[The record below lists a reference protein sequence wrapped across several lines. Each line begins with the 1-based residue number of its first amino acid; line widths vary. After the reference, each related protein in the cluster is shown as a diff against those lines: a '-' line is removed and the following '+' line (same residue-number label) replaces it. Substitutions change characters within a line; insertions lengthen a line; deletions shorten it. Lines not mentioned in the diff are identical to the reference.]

1 MDNNTENFTNT
12 GMQGGAENTGSNP
25 DNGNAVNTDPAVN
38 TTNTENTEAPIN
50 ISGAFANS
58 GVFNEYT
65 VNTDPG
71 YTQGFV
77 PPAND
82 GGDVSKPKK
91 KKPVLGIVIAVVA
104 ILAVAAGVL
113 GFVFRAALA
122 NTWARMTKSPE
133 EYTQYVLQ
141 KNLIENDAL
150 WKGYEEVCKQADD
163 LKGLKV
169 SGELRMELSKDMIH
183 GIEDLYTEY
192 QNSRY
197 SYMGEYYDEYMEY
210 MQDEWDKGNYDYL
223 DYNEWEKTYAPADN
237 GDKEPAIRLDALSN
251 IALLYEFER
260 TEEEARAMQA
270 LQLSDRDNLLT
281 LNELYDSN
289 KHTFYI
295 QMPEINKDYAKVE
308 LDDFLDEDELEKME
322 EVLFGSAEI
331 AKQTIDPKVLK
342 SIYNRYM
349 NILISKIDNVDEK
362 NDTLE
367 IAGEEQKCIS
377 LTFTADEEMVKET
390 ARDLLET
397 LADDEEL
404 RQAVMDSMKEMLP
417 NEDFD
422 DSWDEFTEEV
432 EQALEDLDDA
442 QIDQEW
448 EITLY
453 VNKIGQIIGL
463 RMEEDSTTDK
473 VLLCGYVL
481 NKGQLYAG
489 LYCTEDDDELLSLE
503 GNGKLTSSGATMD
516 FTLTSSNL
524 DDEITFAV
532 EDLNGKGGVFKMDLR
547 QFYDLAKDEIE
558 NEIDD
563 EAGRFVNLMKDAT
576 LQIEYHAE
584 VKATDLSVA
593 LMEDDEKIICIS
605 SKMSVANA
613 GTIEMPSSKETE
625 NIRDEMDLLQ
635 YASESDLGALVDA
648 LEELGLPEDAA
659 NDLRDELDM
668 ISYY

>member
-1 MDNNTENFTNT
+1 
-12 GMQGGAENTGSNP
+12 
-25 DNGNAVNTDPAVN
+25 
-38 TTNTENTEAPIN
+38 
-50 ISGAFANS
+50 
-58 GVFNEYT
+58 
-65 VNTDPG
+65 
-71 YTQGFV
+71 
-77 PPAND
+77 
-82 GGDVSKPKK
+82 
-91 KKPVLGIVIAVVA
+91 
-104 ILAVAAGVL
+104 
-113 GFVFRAALA
+113 
-122 NTWARMTKSPE
+122 
-133 EYTQYVLQ
+133 
-141 KNLIENDAL
+141 
-150 WKGYEEVCKQADD
+150 
-163 LKGLKV
+163 
-169 SGELRMELSKDMIH
+169 
-183 GIEDLYTEY
+183 
-192 QNSRY
+192 
-197 SYMGEYYDEYMEY
+197 
-210 MQDEWDKGNYDYL
+210 
-223 DYNEWEKTYAPADN
+223 
-237 GDKEPAIRLDALSN
+237 
-251 IALLYEFER
+251 
-260 TEEEARAMQA
+260 
-270 LQLSDRDNLLT
+270 
-281 LNELYDSN
+281 
-289 KHTFYI
+289 
-295 QMPEINKDYAKVE
+295 
-308 LDDFLDEDELEKME
+308 LDEDELEKME
-322 EVLFGSAEI
+322 EVLFGSTEI

-404 RQAVMDSMKEMLP
+404 RQAVMDRMKEMLP
-417 NEDFD
+417 DEDFD

-532 EDLNGKGGVFKMDLR
+532 EDMNGKGGVFKMDLR

-558 NEIDD
+558 DEIDD

-593 LMEDDEKIICIS
+593 LMDDDEKIICIS
-605 SKMSVANA
+605 SKMSLANA